1 MKYATTATTATT
13 TTTMQFS
20 NMEENQE
27 GMQQS
32 NIRWA
37 MERKHHPTPEH
48 ETSKR
53 NNSKLTEKSKWNA

>member
-27 GMQQS
+27 GMQ
-32 NIRWA
+32 
-37 MERKHHPTPEH
+37 
-48 ETSKR
+48 
-53 NNSKLTEKSKWNA
+53 